1 MTGDIE
7 EPITDED
14 RKEIEEIKAKDPL
27 VALVDDIAPHI
38 EGCEDIKLALGL
50 QMFCSSPDTIDGR
63 RIRKDFHVF
72 LIGDPGCAK
81 SALGISAKDLHP
93 HAFYTTS
100 KTSSVAGLTAALVN
114 ADSTGDRKALEAGA
128 MVLANGG
135 YMIID
140 ELDKMEKKDMGA
152 FYEALEQQTVSINK
166 AGAKVTLPTQC
177 PVLAIANPKD
187 GRYDPYKS
195 LSAQINI
202 DPAILSRFGLKFYVQ
217 DKVNKER
224 DEKVAEKVVRAHWE
238 PGTVRRKHPPH
249 IWRKYVRLNKDI
261 RVKFNIEEVLKH
273 IKEIYVK
280 MRIDAKAERDKNRD
294 ASMPTP
300 RQLEDIL
307 RMSESVARV
316 YGDPVGKIE
325 YVDVAI
331 KLMKN
336 SMNEGDDEIYAQ
348 IKTSERGPIASILE
362 IIQESYNDKGLAER
376 VLVEGEAIRRGIDRA
391 EDIINRLID
400 RGTVMV
406 PRQGWLQVV

>member
-1 MTGDIE
+1 
-7 EPITDED
+7 
-14 RKEIEEIKAKDPL
+14 
-27 VALVDDIAPHI
+27 
-38 EGCEDIKLALGL
+38 
-50 QMFCSSPDTIDGR
+50 
-63 RIRKDFHVF
+63 
-72 LIGDPGCAK
+72 
-81 SALGISAKDLHP
+81 
-93 HAFYTTS
+93 
-100 KTSSVAGLTAALVN
+100 
-114 ADSTGDRKALEAGA
+114 